1 VLAVK
6 MMKPECKLVVAE
18 YTDMPI
24 GRNDLDGP
32 KNGADFRDNHLLP
45 ALKEYEVVSVDF
57 NGTLGTTPSF
67 LEEVFGGV
75 VRNGHMSASELT
87 RRVPVIYK
95 FESVKNNV
103 KKYIAE
109 ADKHISRLAR

>member
-1 VLAVK
+1 
-6 MMKPECKLVVAE
+6 MKPECTIVVAE

-32 KNGADFRDNHLLP
+32 KNGADFRDNRLIP
-45 ALKEYEVVSVDF
+45 ALLEYTVVNVDF

-75 VRNGHMSASELT
+75 VRSGFISGDELSK
-87 RRVPVIYK
+87 RVNVVYK

-103 KKYIAE
+103 KKYIREAE
-109 ADKHISRLAR
+109 EFISRNER